1 MSCLAEVHDRR
12 GYPAERS
19 AGSRVSEETEV
30 QQPSAVATFRRA
42 YDLIALLSALVSRGT
57 LARGGRVSE
66 GVPVAG
72 GLLAFVIFVTASLSG
87 SARPAN
93 ASPVWN
99 DGAAIHAAPHLRSP
113 AVHRADD
120 VSRAARRAAPQVDS
134 PLPGDASPTPDSSR
148 APRAVASGRVER
160 RATASG
166 ARGYDATAPPLAR

>member
-1 MSCLAEVHDRR
+1 MAACGTFGRLPCKRR
-12 GYPAERS
+12 NRGPN
-19 AGSRVSEETEV
+19 
-30 QQPSAVATFRRA
+30 QPSAVATFRRA
-42 YDLIALLSALVSRGT
+42 YDLIALLSALISRSA
-57 LARGGRVSE
+57 LARSRRVSE
-66 GVPVAG
+66 GVPVG
-72 GLLAFVIFVTASLSG
+72 GLLAFVIFVAASLSG

-93 ASPVWN
+93 GSPVWN
-99 DGAAIHAAPHLRSP
+99 DGAAIHAAPHLGSL

-120 VSRAARRAAPQVDS
+120 VSRAARRTAPQVDS